1 MPAPLRLFYDVI
13 QRWPDA
19 IVSNVVLAP
28 PELPHLRKEAWAHT
42 SIDDGRLTFYVENQ
56 GVCKWGTSP
65 EEVDEARVWIRGSTL
80 GGEID
85 TWALEEPPLSAF
97 LIQLVVFEAVVGATH
112 GASVAWLD
120 RSALARV
127 VEPLHRL
134 PFGAW
139 RWPSYPTEFYAG
151 DRIWHSSDRPLVL
164 TRRLRPR
171 STSASLWA
179 QSTPMRSS
187 TWTASPNRTGS
198 GSRGATDGRLISPPR
213 VRQRAREQR
222 EAWSTFPPA
231 DRPLRTSAAVRV
243 VYFILR
249 VNSCVCGL
257 RCPSFLA
264 LLTLRSFSFQIVS
277 PRVMSDS

>member
-1 MPAPLRLFYDVI
+1 LTPALLEILAQPAPETVERFLTNWYGPPAAKAAPPEPGGSTAMPAPLRLFYDVI

-112 GASVAWLD
+112 GGSVAWLD
-120 RSALARV
+120 RPTLARV

-139 RWPSYPTEFYAG
+139 RWPSYPSEFYAG
-151 DRIWHSSDRPLVL
+151 DRILAFVGPNPGPDEVSATAEYVSLSLGAIDTDALVYL
-164 TRRLRPR
+164 DCISQPNWEWFSRRDGR
-171 STSASLWA
+171 
-179 QSTPMRSS
+179 
-187 TWTASPNRTGS
+187 
-198 GSRGATDGRLISPPR
+198 ATD
-213 VRQRAREQR
+213 
-222 EAWSTFPPA
+222 
-231 DRPLRTSAAVRV
+231 
-243 VYFILR
+243 
-249 VNSCVCGL
+249 
-257 RCPSFLA
+257 
-264 LLTLRSFSFQIVS
+264 
-277 PRVMSDS
+277 